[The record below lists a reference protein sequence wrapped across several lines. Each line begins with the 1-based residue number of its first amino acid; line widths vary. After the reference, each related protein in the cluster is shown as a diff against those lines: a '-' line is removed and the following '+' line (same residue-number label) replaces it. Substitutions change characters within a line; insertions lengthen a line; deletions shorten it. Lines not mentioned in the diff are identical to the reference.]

1 MLGILDAELF
11 PDDCDVIEIPHHNQ
25 HVYLIQK
32 NGNTSLRKENLRHG
46 YRIYSNHEIQTLP
59 AVDVYIR
66 NPRSRYISG
75 VNTYLQHLQ
84 RDHPE
89 LDYQTAFWFAKKYLF
104 LNRHYLPQ
112 FYWIYNLSK
121 FLAPDAKI
129 RFRDFKTFGSITEI
143 QDRAKV
149 VPPTKEFVQQ
159 LLDNNINI
167 EFWWY
172 VDQILLDLA
181 GQDLSWLQLVEHYK
195 NNFPEVAHRVL
206 SKT

>member
-11 PDDCDVIEIPHHNQ
+11 PDDCEVIEIPPHNQ
-25 HVYLIQK
+25 HVYLVQK
-32 NGNTSLRKENLRHG
+32 NANTSLRRENMKHG
-46 YRIYSNHEIQTLP
+46 YRIYRNEEIQQLNI
-59 AVDVYIR
+59 VDVYIR

-84 RDHPE
+84 RDKPE
-89 LDYQTAFWFAKKYLF
+89 LDYKTAFWFAKNYKF

-112 FYWIYNLSK
+112 FYWVYNLSK
-121 FLAPDAKI
+121 FLDPSAKL
-129 RFRDFKTFGSITEI
+129 RLRDFKTIGSITDF

-149 VPPTKEFVQQ
+149 IPPTKEFVQQ
-159 LLDNNINI
+159 LLDNNNDI

-181 GQDLSWLQLVEHYK
+181 GQEYTWQELVDHY
-195 NNFPEVAHRVL
+195 NHNFPEVIKRVL
-206 SKT
+206 SKA